1 MLLLQ
6 HVTLEVSMD
15 KFRMKYRYQQGVSLI
30 EVLVAMFVLGI
41 AVIGFVALQ
50 VRALS
55 ASNESAYRSQ
65 AMSIAQDLAE
75 RMRSN
80 YGQISAYENAN
91 WAIIPV
97 RDCYAATCTAA
108 QMVEFDVRLA
118 KEIASSSLPN
128 GDIAATTCGGY
139 QNICIYVSWGT
150 TTTATDGGTNACVT
164 STGVYVDMPE
174 CVMLEVYNES

>member
-1 MLLLQ
+1 MLLQQ

-15 KFRMKYRYQQGVSLI
+15 KFRVKYRYQQGVSLI
-30 EVLVAMFVLGI
+30 EVLVAMFLLGV

-65 AMSIAQDLAE
+65 AMSVAQDLAE

-80 YGQISAYENAN
+80 YGQISAYKNAN
-91 WAIIPV
+91 WAVTPT
-97 RDCYAATCTAA
+97 RDCYAGTCTAA

-128 GDIAATTCGGY
+128 GDVAARTCGGY

-150 TTTATDGGTNACVT
+150 TTTASDGGTSACVT
-164 STGVYVDMPE
+164 SAGVYVGVPE